1 MALVVVGSNPTLLT
15 NQNQFNMLKSILQ
28 FMADYI
34 ISTLEMINAEGSDKN
49 QKEFDM
55 VMYIGLMLD
64 FYSQI
69 LFNIELD

>member
-1 MALVVVGSNPTLLT
+1 
-15 NQNQFNMLKSILQ
+15 MLKRVLQ

-34 ISTLEMINAEGSDKN
+34 ISTLEMINAEDSDKN

-55 VMYIGLMLD
+55 VMHIGLMLD

>member
-1 MALVVVGSNPTLLT
+1 
-15 NQNQFNMLKSILQ
+15 MLKSILQ
-28 FMADYI
+28 FMADHI

-64 FYSQI
+64 LYSQI

>member
-1 MALVVVGSNPTLLT
+1 
-15 NQNQFNMLKSILQ
+15 MLKSILQ

-55 VMYIGLMLD
+55 VMHIGLMLD
-64 FYSQI
+64 FYSQT

>member
-1 MALVVVGSNPTLLT
+1 
-15 NQNQFNMLKSILQ
+15 MLKSILQ

-34 ISTLEMINAEGSDKN
+34 ISTLEMINVEGSDKN